1 VVARADAV
9 KFQLYRANKMYVQN
23 AGYCD
28 YISIKKSINEI
39 IREMEVPYDWLPKL
53 KKYCDDKNIIFLC
66 TPFDEESADELEK
79 INIEAYKI
87 ASYTISHLPLIKH
100 IAKKEKPI
108 ILSTG
113 AADIKDIENA
123 VSVIKKIGNEKIALM
138 QCTAKYPAPLNTINL
153 KVIPKLI
160 KTFDVPVGLSD
171 HSREPF
177 IASIGAVALG
187 ANIIE
192 KHYTTNNNLPG
203 PDHVFAILPDELE
216 LLVRNIRKME
226 EALGKEFK
234 IVQPEEKELYR
245 FARRGIYAIKN
256 IESGETL
263 NKNNIAILRCGK
275 QKRGLEPKYF
285 ERIIGKK
292 TSRIIRK
299 GEPIDEKS
307 IFRK

>member
-1 VVARADAV
+1 
-9 KFQLYRANKMYVQN
+9 
-23 AGYCD
+23 
-28 YISIKKSINEI
+28 
-39 IREMEVPYDWLPKL
+39 
-53 KKYCDDKNIIFLC
+53 
-66 TPFDEESADELEK
+66 
-79 INIEAYKI
+79 
-87 ASYTISHLPLIKH
+87 
-100 IAKKEKPI
+100 
-108 ILSTG
+108 
-113 AADIKDIENA
+113 
-123 VSVIKKIGNEKIALM
+123 M
-138 QCTAKYPAPLNTINL
+138 QCTAKYPTPLNNLNL

-160 KTFDVPVGLSD
+160 EKFQVPVGLSD
-171 HSREPF
+171 HSRDPF
-177 IASIGAVALG
+177 IAPVGAVALG
-187 ANIIE
+187 AKLIE
-192 KHYTTNNNLPG
+192 KHYTTDNNLPG
-203 PDHVFAILPDELE
+203 PDHGFAILPDELK